1 MSIRAASDKKEQ
13 TPLPVLSNS
22 HPQDWFHGGSFGV
35 CGTPPICAPLVM
47 QARISPYWFEK

>member
-35 CGTPPICAPLVM
+35 CGTPPDALIRA
-47 QARISPYWFEK
+47 